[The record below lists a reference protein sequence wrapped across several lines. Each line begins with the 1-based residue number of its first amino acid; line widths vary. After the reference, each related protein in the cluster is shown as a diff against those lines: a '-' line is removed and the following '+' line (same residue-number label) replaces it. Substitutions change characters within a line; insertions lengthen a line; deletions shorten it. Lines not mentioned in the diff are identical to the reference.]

1 MYLLLGHLPCGL
13 FEFCLIFIIPLSFLD
28 WPTAIGQHNNKRN
41 TGMMMNNVDFDFN
54 DVIIVDDD
62 HSNRDVYFFFLS
74 SIKNYI
80 FIIIIIITIMCCC
93 DYLLLNFLHHN
104 CLMLGMLAATTIG
117 AVLKLS
123 RHSQTGIQN
132 FHHS

>member
-1 MYLLLGHLPCGL
+1 MIGQLLLAN
-13 FEFCLIFIIPLSFLD
+13 IIISE
-28 WPTAIGQHNNKRN
+28 TH
-41 TGMMMNNVDFDFN
+41 TGMMNNVDFDFN

-62 HSNRDVYFFFLS
+62 HSNRCLFFFS
-74 SIKNYI
+74 FFIKNYI

-93 DYLLLNFLHHN
+93 DLLLNFLHHN

>member
-41 TGMMMNNVDFDFN
+41 TGMMNNVDFDFN

-62 HSNRDVYFFFLS
+62 HSNRCLFFFFFLYKKLYFYYYYYYY
-74 SIKNYI
+74 ITNYV
-80 FIIIIIITIMCCC
+80 
-93 DYLLLNFLHHN
+93 LL
-104 CLMLGMLAATTIG
+104 
-117 AVLKLS
+117 
-123 RHSQTGIQN
+123 
-132 FHHS
+132 

>member
-41 TGMMMNNVDFDFN
+41 TGMMNNVDFDFN

-80 FIIIIIITIMCCC
+80 FIIIIIIITILCVVVIICC
-93 DYLLLNFLHHN
+93 
-104 CLMLGMLAATTIG
+104 
-117 AVLKLS
+117 
-123 RHSQTGIQN
+123 
-132 FHHS
+132 